1 MTLGLEERKQLL
13 KYNIEKANNIEND
26 IPFYIKNNK
35 LFVAVNR
42 IYYGI
47 FYMLSALALKER
59 FSTSKHIQL
68 IGWFNKKYVKEGLVS
83 QKYSKIIRKAFEN
96 RSKSDYDVLIKFTK
110 EEVKILFKEMK
121 EVINEIKKLLT

>member
-1 MTLGLEERKQLL
+1 MTLEAKDRKQLI
-13 KYNIEKANNIEND
+13 KYNIEKTKNIVKD
-26 IPFYIKNNK
+26 IPFYIGNNK

-47 FYMLSALALKER
+47 YYMLSALALKEK

-68 IGWFNKKYVKEGLVS
+68 IGWFNKKYVKEDLVDK
-83 QKYSKIIRKAFEN
+83 KYGKIIRKTFEK

-110 EEVKILFKEMK
+110 
-121 EVINEIKKLLT
+121 